1 MSTGVPVRPWRSR
14 TAASR
19 RPGEI
24 ERPGARMV
32 ALHACSVPK
41 RLRAVVRAIEG
52 FLGFYALSIV
62 ARPPE
67 WGSVQG
73 HGGCYFLGNAGEGD
87 PRGGYRPPPYTRGGG
102 APP

>member
-24 ERPGARMV
+24 ERPGARMR
-32 ALHACSVPK
+32 ALHARSVPK

-52 FLGFYALSIV
+52 FLGFYALSIG

-73 HGGCYFLGNAGEGD
+73 HGGWNSYSPAGGGS
-87 PRGGYRPPPYTRGGG
+87 PRGPIPPPRYDLGGRR
-102 APP
+102 